1 MSEALVFVFEHF
13 VAGDVVTSAVVDVS
27 WLVGEVLAWPVV
39 GLCAVLVLVGGV
51 VGVCGVGVFGLGVVG
66 VVGGLVVLAGCG
78 RTVVGGVVFDVDG
91 FEDFCGCVGSI
102 VGVLWGG
109 VVGVWGGGVV
119 CGGGYGGFVFVVV
132 WGVVHGVFSL
142 VSVS

>member
-1 MSEALVFVFEHF
+1 MSEALVFVFEHL
-13 VAGDVVTSAVVDVS
+13 VAGDVVTSAVADVS

-39 GLCAVLVLVGGV
+39 GLCVVLVLVGGV

-66 VVGGLVVLAGCG
+66 GLVVLAGCG
-78 RTVVGGVVFDVDG
+78 GAVVGGVVFGSDG
-91 FEDFCGCVGSI
+91 FEDFCGCVGPV

-119 CGGGYGGFVFVVV
+119 CGGGYGGFVVVVV
-132 WGVVHGVFSL
+132 WGVVHGAFSL